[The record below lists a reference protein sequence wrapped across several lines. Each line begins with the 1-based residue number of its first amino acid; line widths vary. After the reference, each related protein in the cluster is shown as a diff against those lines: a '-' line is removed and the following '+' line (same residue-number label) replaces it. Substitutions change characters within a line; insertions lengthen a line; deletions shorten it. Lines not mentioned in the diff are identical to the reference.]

1 VANASNP
8 TADWQRTAEPKL
20 SVLTP
25 SYGYARFIGDTI
37 ASVEAQSLG
46 GAVEHV
52 VADGASTDGT
62 VDVLRRNPEVRW
74 ISEPDGGQSDALNR
88 CLALSRATFVGWLN
102 ADEFYLP
109 GALSRVLQEFE
120 DPGVDV
126 VYGDAVFVDEDG
138 RFLRLVGQHRFSNQ
152 VLRGYGPYIS
162 TCALFIRR
170 SVLGEAPWDVDC
182 RRVMDWDLYLRL
194 ADSGA
199 SFRYVPYPFGA
210 FRVHDERVTAQPIDD
225 RVRTEHAR
233 VRDRFSLPDPEKALG
248 RARSQGARLAHR
260 LMKLRSG
267 SWFREVRRRDIK
279 GADLRWWQ
287 PGADRASL
295 AALGLKC
302 GEGQA

>member
-1 VANASNP
+1 VATASNP
-8 TADWQRTAEPKL
+8 AGERQRTAQPRL
-20 SVLTP
+20 SILTP

-52 VADGASTDGT
+52 VADGASQDGT
-62 VDVLRRNPEVRW
+62 ADVLRQHPEVRW
-74 ISEPDGGQSDALNR
+74 ISEPDRGQSDALNR
-88 CLALSRATFVGWLN
+88 CLGMSRAPFVGWLN

-109 GALSRVLQEFE
+109 GALSRALREFE

-126 VYGDAVFVDEDG
+126 VYGDAVFVDGNG
-138 RFLRLVGQHRFSNQ
+138 RFLRIVGQHRFSNR

-194 ADSGA
+194 AGSGA
-199 SFRYVPYPFGA
+199 SFRYAPYPFGA

-233 VRDRFSLPDPEKALG
+233 VRDRYSLPDPDRALG

-267 SWFREVRRRDIK
+267 SWFREVRRRDLE
-279 GADLRWWQ
+279 GADLRWWL
-287 PGADRASL
+287 PGADRASF
-295 AALGLKC
+295 AALGLEYD
-302 GEGQA
+302 EGQA